1 MGQSRGRAGVTQPRA
16 RRPGRGDHGR
26 LSAVL
31 ARHRTWASVGA
42 AMIIVM
48 SVAAGCAAAPSGQP
62 SAALPAVPTLQPS
75 GASTYLAPASVC
87 AHASAILKAA
97 LGHYVK
103 VFTQGQA
110 IVGTA
115 KYPDTAAR
123 VTALQNPKS
132 AASRFVAWRKSSRIQ
147 QDVATY
153 TDAFR
158 QADAGFNAADE
169 PVSISNWL
177 RDAGTLQSDISQW
190 INVVVSYQTSAAKL
204 RVLRAATATVKADI
218 TTAQHDVNQVRKG
231 K

>member
-1 MGQSRGRAGVTQPRA
+1 M
-16 RRPGRGDHGR
+16 
-26 LSAVL
+26 L
-31 ARHRTWASVGA
+31 
-42 AMIIVM
+42 IVM
-48 SVAAGCAAAPSGQP
+48 SGAAGCAAQAASSQA
-62 SAALPAVPTLQPS
+62 SASLPPVPTVQPS
-75 GASTYLAPASVC
+75 GAPTYLAPASVC

-110 IVGTA
+110 IVGKTQ
-115 KYPDTAAR
+115 YPNAAAR
-123 VTALQNPKS
+123 RTALQDPKS
-132 AASRFVAWRKSSRIQ
+132 VASRFVAWRKSSGIE

-153 TDAFR
+153 TNAFR

-177 RDAGTLQSDISQW
+177 RDAGTLQSDISNW

-204 RVLRAATATVKADI
+204 KVLRAATATVKADI
-218 TTAQHDVNQVRKG
+218 STAQHDVTQVRKG